1 MRILNFFKKNL
12 RLILGI
18 LISAL
23 ILYHFLFSD
32 YGFVRKWKLEKEKKN
47 LQAEIYREI
56 HIRDSL
62 KNLIRLLKFD
72 TLEIERVAR
81 IKYGLIKEGEV
92 TYVFGKKKAN

>member
-12 RLILGI
+12 RLILGV

-32 YGFVRKWKLEKEKKN
+32 YGFVRKWKLEKEKKS

-62 KNLIRLLKFD
+62 KNRIRLLKFD
-72 TLEIERVAR
+72 TLEIERIAR

>member
-1 MRILNFFKKNL
+1 
-12 RLILGI
+12 
-18 LISAL
+18 
-23 ILYHFLFSD
+23 
-32 YGFVRKWKLEKEKKN
+32 VRKWKLEKEKKN

-62 KNLIRLLKFD
+62 KNRIRLLKFD
-72 TLEIERVAR
+72 TLEIERIAR